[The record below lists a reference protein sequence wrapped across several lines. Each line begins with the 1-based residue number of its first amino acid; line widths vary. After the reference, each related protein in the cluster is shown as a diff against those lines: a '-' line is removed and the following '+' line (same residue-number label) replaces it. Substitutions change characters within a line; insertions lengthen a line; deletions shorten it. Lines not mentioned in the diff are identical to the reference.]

1 MCAHQ
6 KTSYVSFYNV
16 YHVSLLFPMEV
27 KSNYNKYSLNSLL
40 VFKLSDAIFL
50 ELHIV
55 STWVETSPDFLVT
68 KTIFALKYS
77 KFLLIGVKYLK

>member
-6 KTSYVSFYNV
+6 KTSYISFYNV
-16 YHVSLLFPMEV
+16 YQVSLLFPMEV

-68 KTIFALKYS
+68 KSIFALKYS